1 MWGSIEQLKLV
12 GKFHGNA
19 WLCNH
24 KGTKIRVSASEIK
37 SVSIQPIVS
46 SFVGGTDSRQ
56 CLTKYHKLPLKGP
69 FPPPPSP
76 HTHTCKLPSYRSIS
90 VNQGVLLSKKKQI
103 NLGISPLLASIEM
116 E

>member
-69 FPPPPSP
+69 FPPPSP